1 MKMKRIMP
9 PTYFMFLLALSVL
22 LHFLFPL
29 VRFSYSPYNYIGTLL
44 IIFGIFLNLKADSM
58 FKKSR
63 TTIKPHLMPSFFEV
77 SGPFRINRH
86 PMYLGMFLILFG
98 TALIMSFLTAFII
111 SFVFIAL
118 IEILFISKEEK
129 NMEKAFGKKYLN
141 YKKKVRRWI

>member
-1 MKMKRIMP
+1 MA
-9 PTYFMFLLALSVL
+9 LLVLSIL

-29 VRFSYSPYNYIGTLL
+29 VRFSYSPYNYIGALL

-63 TTIKPHLMPSFFEV
+63 TTVKPHLMPSSFEV
-77 SGPFRINRH
+77 SGPFRISRH

-98 TALIMSFLTAFII
+98 AALIMGSLISFIL
-111 SFVFIAL
+111 SFVFVAL
-118 IEILFISKEEK
+118 MEILFIPEEEK
-129 NMEKAFGKKYLN
+129 NMEKAFGKKYLD

>member
-9 PTYFMFLLALSVL
+9 PTYFMVLLALSIL

-29 VRFSYSPYNYIGTLL
+29 VRFSYSPYNYIGALL
-44 IIFGIFLNLKADSM
+44 IIFGIFLNLKADAI

-63 TTIKPHLMPSFFEV
+63 ITVKPHLIPSSFEV
-77 SGPFRINRH
+77 SGPFKISRH

-98 TALIMSFLTAFII
+98 AALIMGSLTAFIL
-111 SFVFIAL
+111 SFVFIVL
-118 IEILFISKEEK
+118 MEILFISKEER
-129 NMEKAFGKKYLN
+129 NMEKAFGKNYLA